1 LQTHVYVT
9 IAFKNGGRSSINF
22 TVFHQFLGLINLLD
36 DDDNNNLM
44 LEIVRR
50 RNYLL
55 GRYLERQRVIQN
67 RIHENREVYYSSY
80 IGTWFA
86 SYPDRQFIN
95 DFRLSKQGFQVIQI
109 NEM

>member
-1 LQTHVYVT
+1 MLLLRLKMEEEVQL
-9 IAFKNGGRSSINF
+9 IF

-44 LEIVRR
+44 LEIVLR

-67 RIHENREVYYSSY
+67 RI
-80 IGTWFA
+80 
-86 SYPDRQFIN
+86 
-95 DFRLSKQGFQVIQI
+95 SKESQQ
-109 NEM
+109 

>member
-1 LQTHVYVT
+1 MLLLRLKIEEEVQL
-9 IAFKNGGRSSINF
+9 IF

-95 DFRLSKQGFQVIQI
+95 DFRLSKQVFQVIQI
-109 NEM
+109 NKM

>member
-1 LQTHVYVT
+1 MQTHVYVT

-44 LEIVRR
+44 LEIVHRR
-50 RNYLL
+50 KNLL
-55 GRYLERQRVIQN
+55 GRYLEEQRVIRN
-67 RIHENREVYYSSY
+67 RIHENRKFYYSSY

-86 SYPDRQFIN
+86 SYSDRQFIN
-95 DFRLSKQGFQVIQI
+95 DFR
-109 NEM
+109 